1 MKKTT
6 LISLLILFVLMVAC
20 STTKNAADSS
30 VSAEDLSTPV
40 TLEDRLRQ
48 KSGVFFFGT
57 EVRIRGGDQSF
68 FGDSEPLFIINGQ
81 AITGGYSAAQSMVNA
96 VEIRSITVLKN
107 PSDLAMYGVRG
118 ANGVIKIK
126 LKNSKG

>member
-1 MKKTT
+1 MKKAN
-6 LISLLILFVLMVAC
+6 LISLVIIFVLMVAC
-20 STTKNAADSS
+20 STTKNTADSS
-30 VSAEDLSTPV
+30 VTAEDLSTPV

-48 KSGVFFFGT
+48 KAGVFFFGPDI
-57 EVRIRGGDQSF
+57 RIRGGDQSF

-81 AITGGYSAAQSMVNA
+81 AVTGGYNTAKTMVNA
-96 VEIRSITVLKN
+96 AEIRSITVLKN